1 MKGERREKGGRRKGG
16 EREERGKGERR
27 EKEGREK
34 GKGREGRGKRE
45 GRERVCDYI
54 NTINIISSFI
64 PRPAFVKLQVC
75 K

>member
-1 MKGERREKGGRRKGG
+1 M
-16 EREERGKGERR
+16 KGERR

-34 GKGREGRGKRE
+34 GKEMEGRGKRE